1 MRLRKKNR
9 FSFLGLDL
17 KNPLKALK
25 TRYTETH
32 LVKFGVVS
40 TKDSAKFSFASS
52 LESKF
57 IENGFNAYAE
67 EISTN
72 LFTITIYGQETQSV
86 ASTIV
91 KSLGGEVVQLPPGSG
106 TPSEEIEAINNKI
119 ALLNDEKAKIEK
131 QLSDLCVDKLS
142 LLRVIF
148 DFYNWKLDREI
159 ALNEAVLTKRV
170 AVFEGWCESKQL
182 DNLKANFD
190 KSGVVCLVEKIEPKE
205 GEEPPV
211 ALKNHPLIE
220 PFEIVTKLNGMPGYK
235 DLDPTPFMAFFF
247 FLFFGLAL
255 TDVGYGLTLMILSL
269 PFLVYFVIS
278 DSAKQ
283 FAKLIF
289 LVGLSTSIVGIFF
302 GGYFGISMSKMPEFL
317 QALQVFDPIANPL
330 PVFYLALAMGV
341 IQVMFGIFLRV
352 VSEAKNGRLVEG
364 LLTSGTWLF
373 LFVALILFGASS
385 LGYLTSVSEEKMVTL
400 VYVAAIAVMIG
411 NGMVGKTIG
420 EKIKLSLL
428 SAYGS
433 VSYFSDILSY
443 SRLLALGLA
452 TSALAFAVNLIAG
465 MVNEMIPYVGIV
477 FAIMV
482 LLVGHAFTLAINT
495 LGSFIHS
502 ARLQFVEFFGKFIAS
517 TGKEFKP
524 LTRKKSYVHIIKD
537 SG

>member
-1 MRLRKKNR
+1 
-9 FSFLGLDL
+9 
-17 KNPLKALK
+17 
-25 TRYTETH
+25 
-32 LVKFGVVS
+32 
-40 TKDSAKFSFASS
+40 
-52 LESKF
+52 
-57 IENGFNAYAE
+57 
-67 EISTN
+67 
-72 LFTITIYGQETQSV
+72 
-86 ASTIV
+86 
-91 KSLGGEVVQLPPGSG
+91 
-106 TPSEEIEAINNKI
+106 
-119 ALLNDEKAKIEK
+119 
-131 QLSDLCVDKLS
+131 
-142 LLRVIF
+142 
-148 DFYNWKLDREI
+148 
-159 ALNEAVLTKRV
+159 
-170 AVFEGWCESKQL
+170 
-182 DNLKANFD
+182 
-190 KSGVVCLVEKIEPKE
+190 
-205 GEEPPV
+205 
-211 ALKNHPLIE
+211 
-220 PFEIVTKLNGMPGYK
+220 
-235 DLDPTPFMAFFF
+235 
-247 FLFFGLAL
+247 
-255 TDVGYGLTLMILSL
+255 MILSL